1 MKLAQYLSDNKIT
14 QLVFAEKVGVS
25 QVTINRY
32 VKGERFPDFEMIEK
46 IFQASDKQVTVTDW
60 YQQAAE
66 DRAAKSGQAA

>member
-14 QLVFAEKVGVS
+14 QLALAEKVGVT

-32 VKGERFPDFEMIEK
+32 VKGERFPDPEMIEK
-46 IFQASDKQVTVTDW
+46 IFQATGQKVSVTDW
-60 YQQAAE
+60 YKQAAE